1 MEDTGNNKDII
12 YYYVGF
18 AIIFIIGTILLVFYS
33 EDFTWYY
40 SLPMVIGSIVFLFLP
55 TTLPPESKFRCIIPI
70 FSAIFQILS
79 IVLIVFVF
87 LYALFSASSPKKKR
101 KK

>member
-33 EDFTWYY
+33 EDFAWYY

-55 TTLPPESKFRCIIPI
+55 TTLPPESKFRCNYSNFFRYISNIINSINCICI
-70 FSAIFQILS
+70 FIR
-79 IVLIVFVF
+79 FV
-87 LYALFSASSPKKKR
+87 
-101 KK
+101 